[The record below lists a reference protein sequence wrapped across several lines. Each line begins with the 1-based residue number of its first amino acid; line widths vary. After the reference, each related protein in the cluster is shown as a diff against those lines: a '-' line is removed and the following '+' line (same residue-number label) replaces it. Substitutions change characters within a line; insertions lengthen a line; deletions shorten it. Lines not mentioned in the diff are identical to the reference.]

1 MDEKAREGWGSQKGL
16 TTFPKSSPANPPET
30 VKIPSGIREL
40 FKDFNIK
47 EVGTSYSTGT
57 KHKKKVTE
65 LLIMNYL
72 NNPVIR

>member
-1 MDEKAREGWGSQKGL
+1 
-16 TTFPKSSPANPPET
+16 